1 MTNFSLAAM
10 PESSKAKH
18 PELYN
23 APKFKAICCKCG
35 KVDMLDHAH
44 VDESERIEQV
54 YRDIADQTGWKP

>member
-23 APKFKAICCKCG
+23 APKFKATCCKCG
-35 KVDMLDHAH
+35 KVDMLDHAPQGLYFC
-44 VDESERIEQV
+44 S
-54 YRDIADQTGWKP
+54 YGCT